1 MQTAVIGA
9 KRLRPN
15 RLLSQIK
22 GNAIIHKMPS
32 ACGLDEYN
40 VIFGLGR
47 QNVGAGATV
56 TFTQNAPRD
65 MILRKLIVSG
75 ETTADG
81 SDSSITAISVEG
93 NTTLLGGEVSGAA
106 FGPQSFHSPSFDLP
120 VAGGTPVV
128 VTLVN
133 RNAGAQNFA
142 PGFTID

>member
-32 ACGLDEYN
+32 ACALDEYN

-56 TFTQNAPRD
+56 TFSQNAPRD
-65 MILRKLIVSG
+65 MVLRKLIVSG

-81 SDSSITAISVEG
+81 SDASITAISVEG
-93 NTTLLGGEVSGAA
+93 NTTLLGGAVSGAA
-106 FGPQSFHSPSFDLP
+106 FGPQSFHSPDFDLP
-120 VAGGTPVV
+120 VAGGTPIT
-128 VTLVN
+128 VTLTN
-133 RNAGAQNFA
+133 NNAGAQNFA